1 MESDS
6 DMEGQDHR
14 QDKAAIHG
22 RIVAAYGRE
31 YEVRLE
37 GRLGGHHSL
46 MCSPRGKKSL
56 YACGDEVEV
65 EASTETQGV
74 ITALRPRRSL
84 LYRADAFKEKLIA
97 ANVTQV
103 VIVAATE
110 PGFSDELLMRCLCAV
125 ESQGIGGLI
134 VLNKCDLGAH
144 LQRGRELL
152 APFAKLG
159 HPVLELSAQAGD
171 LDDLRRQL
179 QGHVSLLVGQ
189 SGMGK
194 TTLINA
200 LVPDA
205 FAKTGVVSDVLN
217 SGKHTTTHARW
228 YDLPCGGA
236 LIDSPGLQAFG
247 LAHLTG
253 EQIEAGFREFQSL
266 RGRCR
271 FRDCRHDRE
280 PGCAYRVA
288 LAAGGIDARRFEV
301 FQALLAE
308 HRRSMSHSATH
319 APRHQ

>member
-1 MESDS
+1 MIHHDS
-6 DMEGQDHR
+6 TTL
-14 QDKAAIHG
+14 HG

-31 YEVRLE
+31 YEVRVDDP
-37 GRLGGHHSL
+37 GYSIL

-65 EASTETQGV
+65 VASTASQGV
-74 ITALRPRRSL
+74 INALKPRRSL

-125 ESQGIGGLI
+125 ESQNIEGVI
-134 VLNKCDLGAH
+134 VLNKCDLGTH

-152 APFAKLG
+152 APFARLG
-159 HPVLELSAQAGD
+159 HPVLELSAEAGD
-171 LDDLRRQL
+171 LAELRRHL
-179 QGHVSLLVGQ
+179 SGHVSLLVGQ

-200 LVPDA
+200 LIPDTA
-205 FAKTGVVSDVLN
+205 ARTGIVSEVLN

-228 YDLPCGGA
+228 YDLPGGGA

-247 LAHLTG
+247 LTHLSG
-253 EQIEAGFREFQSL
+253 DQIENGFREFRSL
-266 RGRCR
+266 RGQCR
-271 FRDCRHDRE
+271 FRDCQHDRE
-280 PGCAYRVA
+280 PHCAFR
-288 LAAGGIDARRFEV
+288 AAVEAGAVDARRFQV

-308 HRRSMSHSATH
+308 HRRK
-319 APRHQ
+319 PKY

>member
-1 MESDS
+1 MDRQ
-6 DMEGQDHR
+6 GQR
-14 QDKAAIHG
+14 RAKVVFAG

-37 GRLGGHHSL
+37 GRIGGHPFL

-74 ITALRPRRSL
+74 ITAHHPRRSL

-103 VIVAATE
+103 VMVTATE

-125 ESQGIGGLI
+125 DAQHLRGLI
-134 VLNKCDLGAH
+134 VLNKCDLGVH
-144 LQRGRELL
+144 LQLGRELL
-152 APFAKLG
+152 APFARLG
-159 HPVLELSAQAGD
+159 HPVLELSAQTGD
-171 LDDLRRQL
+171 LGDLR
-179 QGHVSLLVGQ
+179 GHLHGQVSLLIGQ

-200 LVPDA
+200 LVPGA
-205 FAKTGVVSDVLN
+205 LARTGVVSDALN

-247 LAHLTG
+247 LAHLSG
-253 EQIEAGFREFQSL
+253 EQIEVGFREFQSL

-280 PGCAYRVA
+280 PGCAYRAA
-288 LAAGGIDARRFEV
+288 LAAGEIDARRFEV
-301 FQALLAE
+301 FQGLLAE
-308 HRRSMSHSATH
+308 HRRAMSH
-319 APRHQ
+319 